1 MGDDRR
7 HEPPGRWQGL
17 LAGRSQADRDVEVDA
32 GRRAVIFGVC
42 AMGVM
47 LLLATDAFK
56 ALGLSFGL
64 WALPAFIGVVGWA
77 VSCRR
82 AGRALRPRQI
92 AGLRGRQRAAAVAV
106 ELLALRLVWPL
117 WAGPAAAA
125 WQPAQ
130 EGFSESAP
138 APPSFPYGAVLAA
151 APVAMGIVAFVLVVL
166 AMTLTPMRSK
176 RGYEPLQPDGEGDSL
191 RVELL
196 TDRASRDCVGD
207 RGRAR

>member
-7 HEPPGRWQGL
+7 HEPPGRVERL
-17 LAGRSQADRDVEVDA
+17 LAGRSQADREVEADA
-32 GRRAVIFGVC
+32 ARRTAIFAVCV
-42 AMGVM
+42 MGVM
-47 LLLATDAFK
+47 LLLANAAFK
-56 ALGLSFGL
+56 MLDLSFGL
-64 WALPAFIGVVGWA
+64 WSLPAFIGVVGWA
-77 VSCRR
+77 VCCWR

-92 AGLRGRQRAAAVAV
+92 AGLRGRQRAAAIAV

-117 WAGPAAAA
+117 WAGPAVAA
-125 WQPAQ
+125 WQPSQ

-138 APPSFPYGAVLAA
+138 APPSFPYGAVVAA
-151 APVAMGIVAFVLVVL
+151 APVAMGIAAFVLVAL

-176 RGYEPLQPDGEGDSL
+176 RGYEPPQPDGEGDSL

-196 TDRASRDCVGD
+196 ADSASPDCVGD